1 MAIVTISATNVQFST
16 FDDWSNAGFTAD
28 TDINLSSVLTDSY
41 PASSAPYS
49 VSDFYNRSFFYGN
62 IICDGNN
69 TNSVQVT
76 APYTSATSTGTLAV
90 KNVDYGT
97 YASITFTATAGYGIT
112 FNGWY
117 TAASG
122 GGTQITTN
130 TTLTLTVSDQT
141 SIENFY
147 AYFT

>member
-1 MAIVTISATNVQFST
+1 MAVVTISSTDVQFST

-28 TDINLSSVLTDSY
+28 TDINLSAVLTDAF
-41 PASSAPYS
+41 PAASGPYS

-62 IICDGNN
+62 VICDGNN

-76 APYTSATSTGTLAV
+76 VPYTSATSTSTLAV
-90 KNVDYGT
+90 KNIDFSVYS
-97 YASITFTATAGYGIT
+97 SISFVATVGYGLT

-122 GGTQITTN
+122 GGTQITTS

-141 SIENFY
+141 SVENFY